1 MNVSPSPACPSV
13 SFTPFVTLLV
23 GVQQQQQQLSD
34 WSYRWMRRIVEGDT
48 TAGNARP
55 FSIPSARD

>member
-13 SFTPFVTLLV
+13 SFTPFVVTLSV
-23 GVQQQQQQLSD
+23 GVQQQQQLSD

-48 TAGNARP
+48 TGNARP